1 MSTPDNSP
9 VAPDIAATTPIPPF
23 EDVAPPAADDVWLTV
38 PQDVASTDAGTPP
51 KVGGSGPR
59 TRWAAIVWGLVLAFL
74 AGSALYVLLSQQR
87 RIELTEWVTSLEPT
101 TFALY
106 GALAI
111 GALVLLASLV
121 GLLRR
126 AQRALARRS
135 S

>member
-9 VAPDIAATTPIPPF
+9 TAAETIDATETVVFDFEAPDERIVNAAPS
-23 EDVAPPAADDVWLTV
+23 ESAASSAAPR
-38 PQDVASTDAGTPP
+38 
-51 KVGGSGPR
+51 SGPR

-74 AGSALYVLLSQQR
+74 AGSALYVLLSPQR

-126 AQRALARRS
+126 AQRALASRGS
-135 S
+135 SAE